1 MSYTKKH
8 SKHGE
13 LYGAVLIL
21 ETELRSF
28 VDFLAKDFVEIAI
41 NGKTKDG
48 TNINFS
54 DLNEFISY
62 SNFEKRKIV
71 EFELTCSNEEQ
82 SVDIKFQND
91 RFFFK
96 PKVISYYLRYNNQ
109 NWGFKFEDDLR
120 QELKEFRPYY
130 SFLTYL
136 DLKMGLPLLLVAIAI
151 LFFSVDYLL
160 KVAGLTGLTN
170 TDYNNSGSNNSSW
183 IVGVAWWIPIYL
195 SGYFINLFRNFLFPV
210 LFIATG
216 KQVKEYRKRRNIA
229 YVIFGVVLLGIAINI
244 ISDLITNAT

>member
-13 LYGAVLIL
+13 LYGAVLV
-21 ETELRSF
+21 EESELRDF
-28 VDFLAKDFVEIAI
+28 IDFLAKDFTEIGI

-48 TNINFS
+48 TNISFS
-54 DLNEFISY
+54 CLDEFISY

-71 EFELTCSNEEQ
+71 EFEVSCSNKEH
-82 SVDIKFQND
+82 SVDIKFQNES
-91 RFFFK
+91 FFFK
-96 PKVISYYLRYNNQ
+96 PKTISYYLRYNNQ

-136 DLKMGLPLLLVAIAI
+136 DLTFGLPLLIVAITI
-151 LFFSVDYLL
+151 LFVSVDYFL
-160 KVAGLTGLTN
+160 KVAGLSGFTN
-170 TDYNNSGSNNSSW
+170 VNYSNSGNSNSSW
-183 IVGVAWWIPIYL
+183 IVGVVWWIPIYL
-195 SGYFINLFRNFLFPV
+195 SGYFINLLRNYLFPV

-216 KQVKEYRKRRNIA
+216 KQIKEYQKRKTIA
-229 YVIFGVVLLGIAINI
+229 YVCFGVILLGIAINI
-244 ISDLITNAT
+244 VSNLITKGT